1 MVDFEIRTS
10 IVGSILGKISVG
22 FCTAWTEGTA
32 EFTIPDGIYPLYL
45 TYKGVGN
52 PSLKSFEFLH

>member
-1 MVDFEIRTS
+1 MEVIKTAIDGD
-10 IVGSILGKISVG
+10 VLGTISVD

-32 EFTIPDGIYPLYL
+32 EFTVPDGLYPLYL

-52 PSLKSFEFLH
+52 PSLRSIEFLH